1 MSSIV
6 AHIAQTFTVNQK
18 AVKNSKYFFI
28 KSIDLY
34 LGTKPSALRQ
44 PGLVMYL
51 CETKLNNNL
60 PIPDLEKQIKYGK
73 SRVEYSNITTSTTG
87 TAATTFDF
95 TVPVLLK
102 TDTTYAIVVKLDFN
116 DINFTFWRNKVG
128 EAIGSTVSTAVNSG
142 ALDGR
147 FFTITNGTNLTPQN
161 DIDLKFKIS
170 AQKFKTDAPYK
181 YNALNRSF
189 EFIKTDGFSSTGE
202 FIGGEYVF
210 TNIPAPAGQTVS
222 VSAQSKIITGTNTK
236 FQTNF
241 VSGNLL
247 VLKSGNVYSVS
258 SVNNVVSNTSLVLK
272 DFPPFNNS
280 SAQYI
285 ITPVARVWED
295 RKFANGITLVAS
307 TSNSTYNFLA
317 NSTSN
322 TIIGEASGATAK
334 HVATNNFK
342 ISKYEPEFGIIT
354 LPFTDANVGMRV
366 GNSSYLTSNTTKTI
380 VNNVEEIFLERGIVF
395 STTNETLYGTTLENN
410 KSVNFDV
417 TFSSQNEYVSPVL
430 DEEDMH
436 FNVSEVTIND
446 NLTGEHKRYGNAVA
460 KYISK
465 PITLTTG
472 QAAED
477 IVVYVTAYRP
487 AGTDVKV
494 YVRFYNEQDIENFED
509 KDWTELRCVT
519 SPSVLSSTTDI
530 NSLVELQ
537 YTLETFPVESFE
549 TGSAGL
555 LIDGFFATTNGS
567 AVMVSTN
574 GAVNNFIS
582 NSDLIKITNPL
593 FPDTTI
599 VTLVT
604 DANSSSVTVDNVFND
619 IDGTL
624 LYQFISDGLRVER
637 VTNKNVAFKNQN
649 NFGILRYH
657 NNSMSSFDS
666 YNRFAL
672 KIVLVANSSV
682 SYFPFVDDIR
692 GIAVSV

>member
-18 AVKNSKYFFI
+18 AVKNSKYCFI
-28 KSIDLY
+28 KSVDLY
-34 LGTKPSALRQ
+34 LGSKPSALRQ

-51 CETKLNNNL
+51 CETKLINNL
-60 PIPDLEKQIKYGK
+60 PVPDLERQVKYGK
-73 SRVEYSNITTSTTG
+73 CRVEYSSITTSIAGTT
-87 TAATTFDF
+87 ATTFNF

-102 TDTTYAIVVKLDFN
+102 TDTTYAFVVKFDFN
-116 DINFTFWRNKVG
+116 DTNFTFWRNKVG
-128 EAIGSTVSTAVNSG
+128 EALGSVVSTAVNSG

-147 FFTITNGTNLTPQN
+147 FFTVTNGTNLTSQN
-161 DIDLKFKIS
+161 DIDFKFRIN

-181 YNALNRSF
+181 YSALNRSF
-189 EFIKTDGFSSTGE
+189 EFIKTDGYSSTGE

-210 TNIPAPAGQTVS
+210 TNIPPPTGQTVN
-222 VSAQSKIITGTNTK
+222 VSAQSRTITGTNTR

-247 VLKSGNVYSVS
+247 VLKSGNTYAVRA
-258 SVNNVVSNTSLVLK
+258 VNNVISNTSLVLK
-272 DFPPFNNS
+272 ELPPFTNS
-280 SAQYI
+280 AAEYI
-285 ITPVARVWED
+285 ISPVARVWED
-295 RKFANGITLVAS
+295 RRFANGITLVAS
-307 TSNSTYNFLA
+307 TSNSTYSFLA

-354 LPFTDANVGMRV
+354 LPFTEANVGMRV
-366 GNSSYLTSNTTKTI
+366 GNSSFLTSNVTRTI
-380 VNNVEEIFLERGIVF
+380 VNNVEEIFLDRGLVF
-395 STTNETLYGTTLENN
+395 STTNESLYGSTLENK

-417 TFSSQNEYVSPVL
+417 TFSSSNEYVSPVL
-430 DEEDMH
+430 DVEDMH
-436 FNVSEVTIND
+436 FNVSEVQIND
-446 NLTGEHKRYGNAVA
+446 NLTGEIKRYGNAVA

-465 PITLTTG
+465 PIGLTTG

-509 KDWTELRCVT
+509 KDWTELRCKT
-519 SPSVLSSTTDI
+519 SPSVLSSPTDSK
-530 NSLVELQ
+530 SLVELE
-537 YTLETFPVESFE
+537 YNLATFPVENFE
-549 TGSAGL
+549 TNTAGL
-555 LIDGFFATTNGS
+555 LIDGFFTTTNGS
-567 AVMVSTN
+567 SVMVSTN
-574 GAVNNFIS
+574 GAVNNYIS
-582 NSDLIKITNPL
+582 NSDLVKITNPL
-593 FPDTTI
+593 FPDTSI
-599 VTLVT
+599 ISLVT
-604 DANSSSVTVDNVFND
+604 GSNASSITVETVFND
-619 IDGTL
+619 LDGSL
-624 LYQFISDGLRVER
+624 LYQFISNGLRVER

-657 NNSMSSFDS
+657 NNSMSAFDS
-666 YNRFAL
+666 FNRFSF
-672 KIVLVANSSV
+672 KIVLTANSSV